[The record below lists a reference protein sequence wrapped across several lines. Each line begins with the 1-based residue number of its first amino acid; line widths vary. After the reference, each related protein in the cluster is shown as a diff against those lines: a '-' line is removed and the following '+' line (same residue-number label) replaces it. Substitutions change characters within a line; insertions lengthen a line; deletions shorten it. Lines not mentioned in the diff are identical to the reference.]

1 MTPRQEALYWREWA
15 AVRRVLPGMSAQKTE
30 NEMRH
35 WLTQQ
40 ALGVDKPHK
49 AFTNLD
55 FDRWL
60 SVARGYT
67 RMDDLGEQLRLIEQ
81 PLQRCL
87 FACNALL
94 NILKIE
100 FPGREAYLRTIYK
113 RVQARRE
120 QPTDLEQIPDADI
133 PLLLAAL
140 THTAEHKVEHGHN
153 HPRSGRGR
161 ACYDHQVGAR
171 NEHPEAT
178 APLDQGEPEL
188 VPAVGD
194 GEFPLGENPF

>member
-1 MTPRQEALYWREWA
+1 MTPKQEALYWREWA
-15 AVRRVLPGMSAQKTE
+15 AVRRVLPGLGAQMTE
-30 NEMRH
+30 SELRH
-35 WLTQQ
+35 WLTRQ
-40 ALGVDKPHK
+40 ALGADKPHK

-60 SVARGYT
+60 AVARGYT

-100 FPGREAYLRTIYK
+100 FHGREAYLRAIYK

-120 QPTDLEQIPDADI
+120 QPSELEQIPDADI

-140 THTAEHKVEHGHN
+140 THTAEHKNKVGHN
-153 HPRSGRGR
+153 HPFSGKGR
-161 ACYDHQVGAR
+161 ARYDHQVGAR
-171 NEHPEAT
+171 SEHPEAA
-178 APLDQGEPEL
+178 APLDQSEPEL
-188 VPAVGD
+188 VPV
-194 GEFPLGENPF
+194 ETFNPDEPF